1 MIIFAW
7 EGEDGGVGGVAVGE
21 QGGEG
26 HGQGGR
32 GHGQDGGEGGAHHGA
47 SLLPRAPQ

>member
-1 MIIFAW
+1 M
-7 EGEDGGVGGVAVGE
+7 AVGE

-32 GHGQDGGEGGAHHGA
+32 GHGQDGGEGGAHRGA